1 MRKPILSEKQIIDTI
16 RKSSWP
22 DAPYE
27 RKEYNKH
34 RDDWVRQTGIVLSP
48 QQFKE
53 LQSYLLDTPKKVIYF
68 YVHKNRENIGIYADS
83 VQAFGKIFRNVGLI
97 YEIEHGVRTGF
108 WRIKRERRY
117 FEEHLNVVIIKE

>member
-34 RDDWVRQTGIVLSP
+34 RGDWVRQTGIVLSP
-48 QQFKE
+48 QQFME

-83 VQAFGKIFRNVGLI
+83 VQALGKIFRNIGLI

-108 WRIKRERRY
+108 WRIKRGRRY